1 MVTETVSAKLALHE
15 HFIWTY
21 FGLWIRNAQTRLLY
35 SVICSLEGTETVIST
50 LLLVSWWLACEV
62 IYCVGCVCWCQCCW
76 ALWTSSWMMEQS
88 CLERVMQN
96 EIKSSSKLYVSSWF
110 ILSFE
115 VLHYAIELWRCWVGS
130 RKGIQPVKNW
140 VVGCRHGY
148 LSGARCR
155 LAYGPADAT
164 VSCFCKIHIGFTF
177 LYRLTWVVPDKGP
190 LNGCVRV
197 CVLYY
202 IMLSLT
208 VVIFLPWSA
217 MVKYW
222 TQCCWLQQND
232 ARCSAQFVC
241 REYSRWKASVYNW
254 S

>member
-1 MVTETVSAKLALHE
+1 M
-15 HFIWTY
+15 
-21 FGLWIRNAQTRLLY
+21 
-35 SVICSLEGTETVIST
+35 VICLEQGAD
-50 LLLVSWWLACEV
+50 LHMAQLMPLPLA
-62 IYCVGCVCWCQCCW
+62 
-76 ALWTSSWMMEQS
+76 
-88 CLERVMQN
+88 
-96 EIKSSSKLYVSSWF
+96 
-110 ILSFE
+110 
-115 VLHYAIELWRCWVGS
+115 
-130 RKGIQPVKNW
+130 
-140 VVGCRHGY
+140 
-148 LSGARCR
+148 
-155 LAYGPADAT
+155 

-208 VVIFLPWSA
+208 VVVFLPWSA

-241 REYSRWKASVYNW
+241 REYSHWKASVYNW
-254 S
+254 SSVNFSSRHVLWTNLNSRLPEQWPGHTLSTWALPLVSDFEYMPYRHAGTWMDSQTFTRTMYLSFALWKQSAIINCYQLMKYWVYSMFINYAGNLWCWTCCQSCTHGVCICHSDW

>member
-88 CLERVMQN
+88 CLEHVMQN

-115 VLHYAIELWRCWVGS
+115 VLHYAIELWRCWLGS

-164 VSCFCKIHIGFTF
+164 ATHC
-177 LYRLTWVVPDKGP
+177 LL
-190 LNGCVRV
+190 L
-197 CVLYY
+197 L
-202 IMLSLT
+202 
-208 VVIFLPWSA
+208 
-217 MVKYW
+217 
-222 TQCCWLQQND
+222 
-232 ARCSAQFVC
+232 
-241 REYSRWKASVYNW
+241 
-254 S
+254 